1 MPASLHAQ
9 KNLQDNVPPIR
20 PPCPTCG
27 EAMRMV
33 SVTSA
38 KESVVYGY
46 LCSSDHVFEFTIRD
60 QVDHLNWRGRE
71 QEPSMD
77 PESQEDRSTIE
88 DRFAEQDVSK
98 YSTWSSVVVIVGV
111 MVVLALLYFFLR

>member
-1 MPASLHAQ
+1 
-9 KNLQDNVPPIR
+9 
-20 PPCPTCG
+20 
-27 EAMRMV
+27 MRMV
-33 SVTSA
+33 SVISA

-60 QVDHLNWRGRE
+60 QVDHLSWRGRE

-88 DRFAEQDVSK
+88 DHFAEQNVRR
-98 YSTWSSVVVIVGV
+98 YSARSSAVVIVGLI
-111 MVVLALLYFFLR
+111 VVLGLIYFLLR

>member
-1 MPASLHAQ
+1 MLASLNEQ
-9 KNLQDNVPPIR
+9 KNLQDNVPPIC

-33 SVTSA
+33 SVTPA

-60 QVDHLNWRGRE
+60 R
-71 QEPSMD
+71 
-77 PESQEDRSTIE
+77 
-88 DRFAEQDVSK
+88 
-98 YSTWSSVVVIVGV
+98 
-111 MVVLALLYFFLR
+111 